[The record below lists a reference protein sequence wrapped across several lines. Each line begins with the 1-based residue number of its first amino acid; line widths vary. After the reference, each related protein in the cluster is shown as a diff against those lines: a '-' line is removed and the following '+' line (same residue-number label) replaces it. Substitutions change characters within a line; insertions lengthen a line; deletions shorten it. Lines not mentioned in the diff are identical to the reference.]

1 MFNGI
6 TARERSAACHSSR
19 GGRGPRSEVGP
30 MQLSSNTK
38 QEATRSGTLRRIP
51 SLLLTLA
58 EIVLAFIAVGPHHY
72 NRNNTVRIPNANAS
86 LLSQHPD
93 LANVGDPLSD
103 TLPEPRR
110 LLAYSVIPGG
120 VESVAELK
128 SAILSDPV
136 VARHYADFNLQRAR
150 IVTLDRDGAVYVS
163 YRMGG
168 EIFWTNRR
176 LSLHRGETVV
186 SDGVN
191 EARTRCGNRIS
202 ENLLSPTSAKQ
213 PPLEALE
220 RFPAVGPLE
229 AANFPIDGVLT
240 PFNRIG
246 APSNFGLPT
255 GPGLGPSSGLLGGPF
270 LPSVPGPGPG
280 TTSSSNHSST
290 SGSPSGPGS
299 PTSPG
304 SPTGPLPPTG
314 TGPGSPSGP
323 SGPGGTNTPSTPPIG
338 TPEPST
344 FLLLSAALLAL
355 AIGEMLGR
363 KLGRAGR

>member
-1 MFNGI
+1 
-6 TARERSAACHSSR
+6 
-19 GGRGPRSEVGP
+19 
-30 MQLSSNTK
+30 LSSNTK
-38 QEATRSGTLRRIP
+38 QESNHPGALRRIT
-51 SLLLTLA
+51 SLLLVLA

-72 NRNNTVRIPNANAS
+72 NRKNNAKTSGANAF
-86 LLSQHPD
+86 LVGLHPD

-110 LLAYSVIPGG
+110 LLPYSVIPGG

-136 VARHYADFNLQRAR
+136 VARHYADFNLERAR
-150 IVTLDRDGAVYVS
+150 IVTLDRDRAVYVS
-163 YRMGG
+163 YRMGSD
-168 EIFWTNRR
+168 IFWTNRR

-213 PPLEALE
+213 PPLESLE
-220 RFPAVGPLE
+220 RFPVVGPLE
-229 AANFPIDGVLT
+229 AANFPIDGALA

-255 GPGLGPSSGLLGGPF
+255 GPGPGLSSGLFGGPF
-270 LPSVPGPGPG
+270 LPSVPGPGGPAL
-280 TTSSSNHSST
+280 SSSSHGSN
-290 SGSPSGPGS
+290 SGSPSGPG
-299 PTSPG
+299 TS
-304 SPTGPLPPTG
+304 TNTVPPTG
-314 TGPGSPSGP
+314 TGPGSPTGP
-323 SGPGGTNTPSTPPIG
+323 SGPGGTTTTTPTTPPIG

-344 FLLLSAALLAL
+344 FLLLSGALLAL
-355 AIGEMLGR
+355 ATGEMLGR
-363 KLGRAGR
+363 KLRRAGN